1 MTTSIHSR
9 PASGADSTRADPQL
23 RQHSDMP
30 LPQHGRGR
38 APAKDRVGAAH
49 RHRQKSH
56 STSVGSGDMRER
68 EAGDVDRQINRLDDE
83 PTEGAS
89 EE

>member
-1 MTTSIHSR
+1 
-9 PASGADSTRADPQL
+9 
-23 RQHSDMP
+23 
-30 LPQHGRGR
+30 
-38 APAKDRVGAAH
+38 VGAAH

-56 STSVGSGDMRER
+56 STSAGSGDMRER

-83 PTEGAS
+83 PA